1 MKKSKSELLELKD
14 HIALDFPE
22 MLGFGHQRTTLGIHR
37 VGKNGKTS
45 IGTVHAVW
53 DGNRLLIPKT
63 ALISDLFGG
72 NQEEVKE

>member
-1 MKKSKSELLELKD
+1 MKKSKSELLELKE

-22 MLGFGHQRTTLGIHR
+22 MPSFGHQRTTLGIHR

-63 ALISDLFGG
+63 ALISDLFGS
-72 NQEEVKE
+72 NQKEVKE